1 MGRKTG
7 RMEMK
12 QAVYDVV
19 CYIRRD
25 IVKYILLIIQ
35 YVLFFILIGNFLL
48 YLKGWEED
56 TPLFSEKNGYAY
68 FKLVKN
74 SFASSMIDIQNTP
87 MSLDKMQT
95 TLERLKDNQQFIF
108 SSLAF
113 DQDIKVFTSE
123 AQYYFKDD
131 DYDDFLAH
139 SAYSGYYK
147 EYPDNK
153 PIAQMYWNGQETID
167 MQMCKV
173 DEESMEH
180 YKLALSSGDSFD
192 ENDYIYDNTKG
203 TISIILGSE
212 YQKYFQIGDTIRLAT
227 PIKIMKATVK
237 GFLRSNSR
245 IENDITYENIGEA
258 PVTLDYSI
266 IVPCFK
272 KIVGIVSDED
282 RDFATLEYM
291 NNLCGTLIFDKK
303 IKQSVIKENIRGIND
318 YYLNTGIFTVIP
330 LYGNNGLIY
339 LQGEKKEAADILKII
354 IFLLIVYNGIVFHI
368 SLSTFMKKQRDV
380 ISIQVLNGK
389 KMKHVLASWFG
400 IIVFVIIISVLLV
413 YVYDR
418 TWKFQEISFHIW
430 ILLVTILLIFLNIL
444 LFKRKIKKDGMYDL
458 L

>member
-1 MGRKTG
+1 
-7 RMEMK
+7 MEMK

-35 YVLFFILIGNFLL
+35 YVLFFILIGDFIL

-56 TPLFSEKNGYAY
+56 TPFFSEKNGYTY

-74 SFASSMIDIQNTP
+74 SFNSSMIDIQNIP

-95 TLERLKDNQQFIF
+95 TLEQLKEDPQFIY

-113 DQDIKVFTSE
+113 DQDIKLFTSDV
-123 AQYYFKDD
+123 QYYFKDD
-131 DYDDFLAH
+131 DYDDFLAR

-147 EYPDNK
+147 EYPENK
-153 PIAQMYWNGQETID
+153 PKVQMYWNGHETID
-167 MQMCKV
+167 MSMCKV

-180 YKLALSSGDSFD
+180 YKLTLSSGHSFD
-192 ENDYIYDNTKG
+192 EKDYIYDNTTG
-203 TISIILGSE
+203 TIAIILGSE

-245 IENDITYENIGEA
+245 IENDMTYENIGEA

-272 KIVGIVSDED
+272 KIIGIVSDED
-282 RDFATLEYM
+282 KEFATLEYM

-303 IKQSVIKENIRGIND
+303 IKQNVIKENIREIND
-318 YYLNTGIFTVIP
+318 YYLNTGIFTVVP
-330 LYGNNGLIY
+330 LHGNNGLVF
-339 LQGEKKEAADILKII
+339 LQGKKKEAADVLKILL
-354 IFLLIVYNGIVFHI
+354 FLLVVYNGIVFHI
-368 SLSTFMKKQRDV
+368 SLSAFMEKQRDV

-389 KMKHVLASWFG
+389 KMKHVLASWFC
-400 IIVFVIIISVLLV
+400 IIVFVIITSVLLV
-413 YVYDR
+413 YAYDR
-418 TWKFQEISFHIW
+418 TWKFQEMSFHIC
-430 ILLVTILLIFLNIL
+430 IIQVTILLIFLNML
-444 LFKRKIKKDGMYDL
+444 LFKRKIKKDDMYEML
-458 L
+458 